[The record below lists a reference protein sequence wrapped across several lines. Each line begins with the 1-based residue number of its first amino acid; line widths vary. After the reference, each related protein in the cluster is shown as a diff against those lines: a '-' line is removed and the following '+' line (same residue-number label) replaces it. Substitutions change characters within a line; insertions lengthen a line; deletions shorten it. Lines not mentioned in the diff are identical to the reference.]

1 MNKNIFFLGI
11 ATIGLTLASCSDP
24 LDAPNKSAMNE
35 DIIFST
41 EVLADAAV
49 MGLHQSF
56 GETNSYRGRYI
67 TYFGTNTDAEIL
79 NSYGSAG
86 DPSTDKEASLAV
98 YSAHVDN
105 TYMNDEKN
113 VWAKL
118 YEGIERANK
127 AIESMK
133 EYGNIDDATNTNMR
147 QLYGELLTLRGM
159 IYFDLVKAWGDVPY
173 RFTPITSETLYLPK
187 TDRVTVLKKVMD
199 DLLEAEQYIGWPNEN
214 KYTASVERASKS
226 FTKGLRARI
235 ALFLAGKSQWPAAD
249 GDLTNSVLRYNLE
262 DAAERQQMYT
272 IARDE
277 CVSIINSG
285 KNTLPAAFETNF
297 KALCQEVVTAGN
309 ESIFEIPFSAGRGRV
324 CWTYGVK
331 HGDKDQWTQ
340 LASGGKVGPT
350 PTLWYD
356 YDKSDARRNI
366 TCIPYQWK
374 GGTQNPST
382 KEYEGSVKV
391 ISNLSG
397 GGWSFGKLRYEWM
410 SRIVTSSND
419 DGINWQVMRYADIY
433 MMAAEAENQLNGP
446 ANAAQ
451 YIKPVMDRAYGSALA
466 ASKIAAAASQSDFQL
481 LVENERKFEFAGEGI
496 RKVDLMRWG
505 KLTEKLTETK
515 QKMIDLANRTGA
527 YANYPNKVYYNDGLD
542 AESTDADGYTLY
554 GLEEGQTDAEGKATY
569 ANNSNAFYLT
579 GDATSEND
587 QKVTKYI
594 NNLFLNDPNSRMFW
608 PIWRTFILGSNGKLV
623 NYYGYGE

>member
-11 ATIGLTLASCSDP
+11 ATLGLTLASCSDP
-24 LDAPNKSAMNE
+24 LDAPNKSAMSE
-35 DIIFST
+35 DVIFST

-86 DPSTDKEASLAV
+86 DPATDKEASLAV
-98 YSAHVDN
+98 YSAAVDN
-105 TYMNDEKN
+105 SYMNTDN
-113 VWAKL
+113 NAWAKL

-133 EYGNIDDATNTNMR
+133 EYGNINDVSNSNMR

-173 RFTPITSETLYLPK
+173 RFEPISSETIYLEK

-199 DLLEAEQYIGWPNEN
+199 DLLEAEDYLGWPNEN

-226 FTKGLRARI
+226 FAKGLRARI
-235 ALFLAGKSQWPAAD
+235 ALFLAGKSQWPTTAGEKTA
-249 GDLTNSVLRYNLE
+249 SELRYNLE

-297 KALCQEVVTAGN
+297 KALCKEDVTAGN

-374 GGTQNPST
+374 GG
-382 KEYEGSVKV
+382 VKV
-391 ISNLSG
+391 ISGLSG

-410 SRIVTSSND
+410 SRVVTSSND
-419 DGINWQVMRYADIY
+419 DGINWQVMRYADIF
-433 MMAAEAENQLNGP
+433 MMAAEAENQLSGP

-451 YIKPVMDRAYGSALA
+451 YIKPVMNRAYGATLA

-481 LVENERKFEFAGEGI
+481 LVENERKFEFAGEAI

-515 QKMIDLANRTGA
+515 QKMIDLANRAGA

-554 GLEEGQTDAEGKATY
+554 GLEEGQTDAEGKAAY
-569 ANNSNAFYLT
+569 ANNTNAFYLT
-579 GDATSEND
+579 GDASAEND